1 MTNRRRARVEKM
13 ANFRCFFV
21 LTNQQPPHRLIAKD
35 NTMFMQDISR
45 TNTAFYPVE
54 TLLAPVTTGLVAGT
68 LLETSTGWRSIETL
82 TEGDCVQTL
91 DGGLARILHLDR
103 RSLTATQDASL
114 LILQGGTYDACSD
127 LMLLPGQHLLI
138 DTLDDEI
145 SMGAPFALLPAL
157 ALSGP
162 QVRRHRPTAPVEI
175 ITPLFADEEIIYAN
189 SGVLMHCPGIADGA
203 GRYPEDSFFPRLDI
217 ITARDFLARRAQRLG
232 V

>member
-1 MTNRRRARVEKM
+1 
-13 ANFRCFFV
+13 
-21 LTNQQPPHRLIAKD
+21 
-35 NTMFMQDISR
+35 MFMQDISR

-68 LLETSTGWRSIETL
+68 LLETSSGWRAVETL
-82 TEGDCVQTL
+82 TAGDCVQTL
-91 DGGLARILHLDR
+91 DGGLARILRLDR
-103 RSLTATQDASL
+103 RSLPTTQDAPL
-114 LILQGGTYDACSD
+114 LILQGGTHDACSD

-162 QVRRHRPTAPVEI
+162 MVRRHRPTAAIDI

-189 SGVLMHCPGIADGA
+189 SGVLMHCPSIADGA

-217 ITARDFLARRAQRLG
+217 ITARDFLARRALRLAA
-232 V
+232 